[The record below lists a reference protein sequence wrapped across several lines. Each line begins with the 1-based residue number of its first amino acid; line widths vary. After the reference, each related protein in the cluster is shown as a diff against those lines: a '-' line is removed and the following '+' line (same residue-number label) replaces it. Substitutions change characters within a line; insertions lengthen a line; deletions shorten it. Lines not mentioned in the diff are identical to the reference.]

1 MAVRKSQDYRET
13 FVPNIVSLNHP
24 SLQILDKT
32 QTGVFP
38 DFWSVKSLIKEISHN
53 CRGNDGVDMKRETVI
68 KLDKR
73 NKITSKN
80 NAMLPNFDVIVI
92 FLVFGQFGAIWKPNS
107 GRTHL

>member
-53 CRGNDGVDMKRETVI
+53 SRGNDGVDMKRETVI

-80 NAMLPNFDVIVI
+80 NAMPPNFDVIVI